1 MFQLPGLSYKN
12 SCILCVCVQLCLT
25 FRNPIDCRPPDSSVH
40 GIFQARILEWVT
52 VFSSRGSSWPR
63 DWTCISCVSCIVGI
77 FFTAEPW
84 DPGFSLTSLEQY
96 LRVIW
101 DAVSQAWSPQF
112 CLMNKNS
119 LGKIEGRRRSGEQR
133 IRWLGGITDS
143 MEMSSN
149 KLREI
154 MKDREA
160 WDAAVHG
167 ITNSATWLSNWTMNK
182 S

>member
-25 FRNPIDCRPPDSSVH
+25 LHDPMDCRPPDSSVH
-40 GIFQARILEWVT
+40 GIFQARILEWVA
-52 VFSSRGSSWPR
+52 VFSSTGSSWPR
-63 DWTCISCVSCIVGI
+63 DWTCISCVSCIAGI

-96 LRVIW
+96 LRVIG

-119 LGKIEGRRRSGEQR
+119 LGMTEGRRRRGQQK
-133 IRWLGGITDS
+133 IRWLGGIADS

-149 KLREI
+149 KLWEI
-154 MKDREA
+154 VKDRQA

-167 ITNSATWLSNWTMNK
+167 ITNSPTRLSD
-182 S
+182 

>member
-1 MFQLPGLSYKN
+1 MFQLLGLSYKN
-12 SCILCVCVQLCLT
+12 SCILCGHVQLCLT
-25 FRNPIDCRPPDSSVH
+25 FRDPVYCRPPDFSVH
-40 GIFQARILEWVT
+40 WIFQARILEWVA

-63 DWTCISCVSCIVGI
+63 DWTCVPCVSCVAGI

-84 DPGFSLTSLEQY
+84 DPDFSLISLEQY
-96 LRVIW
+96 LRATW

-119 LGKIEGRRRSGEQR
+119 LGKIEGRRRRGQQR
-133 IRWLGGITDS
+133 IRRLDGITDS

-154 MKDREA
+154 VKDREA

-167 ITNSATWLSNWTMNK
+167 ITKSPMRLSDWTMNK